1 MTDSSKVALLGLDRA
16 ELTSLVESLGEPA
29 YRGQQLRDAIYR
41 QRVEAVE
48 EISTLSQSLR
58 GKLTEKGVSVGLPRI
73 AQRFVSQDG
82 TVRYLVALA
91 DGQSVETV
99 WMPEGDGGEAGDGS
113 EAGELAE
120 RFAES
125 DSSGT
130 SGARAP
136 IEKQEPIEALKRCA
150 TQKLT
155 DQTPDRKQEQ
165 EPGWRQEQKPERG
178 REEKQKSGCGQEQ
191 IRDRGQQD
199 SDRGQ
204 QHDSDQRQGQRYGSD
219 QRQSQRRVQG
229 QNQGRST
236 ICISS
241 QVGCAVD
248 CQFCLTA
255 LLGVKRNLSSGEIV
269 GQVCAVLKDQ
279 QVSPPE
285 DRINLVFMGMGEP
298 FLNYENF
305 VKAARLLVEE
315 VGIAERRMTV
325 STAGIVPRIH
335 DFGAE
340 KIRPKLAISLN
351 ASNDALRTR
360 LMPLNKKWNLEMLM
374 AAAKEYPLRT
384 REWITFEYVLLGG
397 VNDGP
402 ENAREVVELL
412 RGMRCKVNLI
422 ALNPGPGIEFATPD
436 RERVVEFQKI
446 LRESGVPAYVRRPR
460 GRDIYAACGQL
471 KRTVEIATAPAQ

>member
-1 MTDSSKVALLGLDRA
+1 MNPSKIALLGMDRA
-16 ELTSLVESLGEPA
+16 ELASLVDSVGEPA
-29 YRGQQLRDAIYR
+29 YRVSQILDAVYR
-41 QRVEAVE
+41 QRVDGIDQ
-48 EISTLSQSLR
+48 ISTLPEGMR
-58 GKLTEKGVSVGLPRI
+58 KKLVENGIGTGLPHI
-73 AQRFVSQDG
+73 QKRFVSKDG
-82 TVRYLVALA
+82 TVRYLIEFG

-113 EAGELAE
+113 EAGEQAE
-120 RFAES
+120 VFA
-125 DSSGT
+125 DANSSGRVAMSSEET
-130 SGARAP
+130 PPASQKAD
-136 IEKQEPIEALKRCA
+136 A
-150 TQKLT
+150 TQK
-155 DQTPDRKQEQ
+155 QE
-165 EPGWRQEQKPERG
+165 R
-178 REEKQKSGCGQEQ
+178 
-191 IRDRGQQD
+191 
-199 SDRGQ
+199 
-204 QHDSDQRQGQRYGSD
+204 HQRTK
-219 QRQSQRRVQG
+219 QG

-255 LLGVKRNLSSGEIV
+255 LLGVKRNLTAGEIV

-335 DFGAE
+335 DFGQE

-351 ASNDALRTR
+351 ASNDELRTR

-397 VNDGP
+397 VNDSP
-402 ENAREVVELL
+402 ENATEVVELL

-422 ALNPGPGIEFATPD
+422 ALNPGPGIEFSIPT
-436 RERVVEFQKI
+436 EQRVAEFQNI
-446 LRESGVPAYVRRPR
+446 LREGGVPAFVRRPR

-471 KRTVEIATAPAQ
+471 KRTVEIATAPAL

>member
-1 MTDSSKVALLGLDRA
+1 MGDWRQHQSEVGFEGMADSSRDVLLGLDRQ
-16 ELTSLVESLGEPA
+16 ELASLVEEWGQPS
-29 YRGQQLRDAIYR
+29 YRAKQLAEAMYR
-41 QRVEAVE
+41 QRVESIE
-48 EISTLSQSLR
+48 EISTLSQQLR
-58 GKLTEKGVSVGLPRI
+58 LNIHEKGISIGLPQI
-73 AQRFVSQDG
+73 EKRFVSKDG
-82 TVRYLVALA
+82 TVRYLMGFA

-99 WMPEGDGGEAGDGS
+99 WMPEGDDGEAGDGS

-120 RFAES
+120 RYVEKTMPGTFA
-125 DSSGT
+125 
-130 SGARAP
+130 GAN
-136 IEKQEPIEALKRCA
+136 QN
-150 TQKLT
+150 
-155 DQTPDRKQEQ
+155 
-165 EPGWRQEQKPERG
+165 ERHHA
-178 REEKQKSGCGQEQ
+178 
-191 IRDRGQQD
+191 DL
-199 SDRGQ
+199 
-204 QHDSDQRQGQRYGSD
+204 RYK
-219 QRQSQRRVQG
+219 QG

-248 CQFCLTA
+248 CRFCLTA
-255 LLGVKRNLSSGEIV
+255 LLGVKRNLSAGEIV

-279 QVSPPE
+279 KVSPPE

-335 DFGAE
+335 DFGRE
-340 KIRPKLAISLN
+340 RIRPKLAISLN
-351 ASNDALRTR
+351 ASNDELRTR

-374 AAAKEYPLRT
+374 AAARAYPLRT

-397 VNDGP
+397 VNDTL
-402 ENAREVVELL
+402 ENAKEVAELL

-422 ALNPGPGIEFATPD
+422 ALNPGPGIDFTTPD
-436 RERVVEFQKI
+436 GERVAAFQKT
-446 LRESGVPAYVRRPR
+446 LRDAGIPAFVRRPR

-471 KRTVEIATAPAQ
+471 KRTVEIATGPEL

>member
-1 MTDSSKVALLGLDRA
+1 MTGGSQNSLLGMDRA
-16 ELTSLVESLGEPA
+16 DLAALVESVGEPA
-29 YRGQQLRDAIYR
+29 YRAKQLLAAVYR
-41 QRVEAVE
+41 QRVESVE
-48 EISTLSQSLR
+48 EIFTLSQKLR
-58 GKLTEKGVSVGLPRI
+58 ERLVEKGILIGLPQI
-73 AQRFVSQDG
+73 EQRFVSQDG
-82 TVRYLVALA
+82 TVRYLIAMA
-91 DGQSVETV
+91 DGQTVETV

-113 EAGELAE
+113 EAGEQAE

-125 DSSGT
+125 SSLST
-130 SGARAP
+130 SGSKALSKGEATA
-136 IEKQEPIEALKRCA
+136 ALKRSA
-150 TQKLT
+150 TQK
-155 DQTPDRKQEQ
+155 P
-165 EPGWRQEQKPERG
+165 
-178 REEKQKSGCGQEQ
+178 
-191 IRDRGQQD
+191 
-199 SDRGQ
+199 
-204 QHDSDQRQGQRYGSD
+204 
-219 QRQSQRRVQG
+219 RQSQG

-255 LLGVKRNLSSGEIV
+255 LLGVKRNLSAGEIV

-279 QVSPPE
+279 GVSPPG

-335 DFGAE
+335 DFGGE
-340 KIRPKLAISLN
+340 TIRPKLAISLN
-351 ASNDALRTR
+351 ASNDELRTR

-374 AAAKEYPLRT
+374 AAARAYPLRT

-397 VNDGP
+397 VNDGA
-402 ENAREVVELL
+402 ENAKEVAELL

-422 ALNPGPGIEFATPD
+422 ALNPGPGIEFTTPGA
-436 RERVVEFQKI
+436 ERVAAFQTI
-446 LRESGVPAYVRRPR
+446 LRESGIPAFVRRPR

-471 KRTVEIATAPAQ
+471 KRTVEIATSPEP